1 MTQPRFAALQPVVLR
16 RIAKTM
22 QYTPQVVEHT
32 FREESGQIL
41 AALIASVGDF
51 TIAEDALQDAVEAAL
66 RQWPCEGAPR
76 NPGAW
81 LTAIARRRAID
92 RLRRDATLMR
102 KQSTIDALAA
112 LEAAPDVPTLDDD
125 AHIPDER
132 LKLFFTCCHPALALE
147 ARIALTLRTLG
158 GLSTEEIAR
167 AFLVPEATMAQR
179 LVRARRKIR
188 DAGIPY
194 QTPPL
199 HLLPER
205 LQGLLATLYLIF
217 NEGYIASAGAALMRR
232 ELCAE
237 AIRLTRTLVL
247 LLAREPELPGRPEA
261 QGLLA
266 LMLLTDARRAARVD
280 AQGDLITLAEQN
292 RALWDRAEIE
302 DGLLLLDDA
311 VRTRQPGPYQAQAAI
326 AALHAQAPTAA
337 DTDWHEIALLYAS
350 LAEWTPSPVVELN
363 RAVAVAM
370 SAGPAAGLALL
381 DARQLD
387 KRLGDYYLY
396 HSTRADLLRRLG
408 ETVAAAHSY
417 HRALSYCQNQVERR
431 FLLRRLAELGH

>member
-1 MTQPRFAALQPVVLR
+1 
-16 RIAKTM
+16 M
-22 QYTPQVVEHT
+22 QHAPHVVERT

-66 RQWPCEGAPR
+66 RQWPREGTPR
-76 NPGAW
+76 NPAAW

-102 KQSTIDALAA
+102 KQETLQALAA
-112 LEAAPDVPTLDDD
+112 LEATPAAAAAAAD
-125 AHIPDER
+125 AIPDER

-199 HLLPER
+199 RLLPER
-205 LQGLLATLYLIF
+205 LDGLLATLYLIF
-217 NEGYIASAGAALMRR
+217 NEGYTASAGDTLMRR

-237 AIRLTRTLVL
+237 AIRLTRTLVT
-247 LLAREPELPGRPEA
+247 LLAREPELPGEPEA
-261 QGLLA
+261 LGLLA
-266 LMLLTDARRAARVD
+266 LMLLTDSRRLARVD
-280 AQGDLITLAEQN
+280 AQGDIITLDEQD
-292 RALWDRAEIE
+292 RARWDRAEIAE
-302 DGLLLLDDA
+302 GLALLERALRA
-311 VRTRQPGPYQAQAAI
+311 RRRGPYQLQAAI
-326 AALHAQAPTAA
+326 SALHAQADTAA
-337 DTDWHEIALLYAS
+337 ATDWGEIALLYAA
-350 LAEWTPSPVVELN
+350 LAELAPSPVVELN

-370 SAGPAAGLALL
+370 AEGPAAGLALL
-381 DARQLD
+381 DDARLSA
-387 KRLGDYYLY
+387 RLADYHLY
-396 HSTRADLLRRLG
+396 HAAHADLLRRSG
-408 ETVAAAHSY
+408 DPQAAAASY
-417 HRALSYCQNQVERR
+417 QRALALCQNQVERR
-431 FLLRRLAELGH
+431 YLLRRLREMER